1 MEPKTAQPMIVDK
14 PVMTRLPPIVIPV
27 DGTKQIT
34 FKPSFT
40 PEHKDS
46 DHSHGKSHEA
56 SKPPADLSTVDDS
69 EQLDDDTITVI
80 VVGSV
85 IGILVFIAI
94 IVILTTFLK
103 SRRNASKQT
112 EEKDDIEMNGGTKG
126 IDNPL
131 LQLEEEESMA
141 ANGTAGHA
149 NGKANGVVE
158 GKAEESPK
166 EIAKDSGAENIS
178 AEEKTTTENKSEDI

>member
-1 MEPKTAQPMIVDK
+1 
-14 PVMTRLPPIVIPV
+14 
-27 DGTKQIT
+27 
-34 FKPSFT
+34 
-40 PEHKDS
+40 
-46 DHSHGKSHEA
+46 
-56 SKPPADLSTVDDS
+56 
-69 EQLDDDTITVI
+69 
-80 VVGSV
+80 
-85 IGILVFIAI
+85 
-94 IVILTTFLK
+94 
-103 SRRNASKQT
+103 
-112 EEKDDIEMNGGTKG
+112 MNGGTKG

-178 AEEKTTTENKSEDI
+178 AEEKTTTENKSEDIY

>member
-1 MEPKTAQPMIVDK
+1 MF
-14 PVMTRLPPIVIPV
+14 R
-27 DGTKQIT
+27 
-34 FKPSFT
+34 FF
-40 PEHKDS
+40 
-46 DHSHGKSHEA
+46 
-56 SKPPADLSTVDDS
+56 
-69 EQLDDDTITVI
+69 
-80 VVGSV
+80 
-85 IGILVFIAI
+85 
-94 IVILTTFLK
+94 
-103 SRRNASKQT
+103 RRNASKQT

-158 GKAEESPK
+158 GKVEESPK

-178 AEEKTTTENKSEDI
+178 AGEKTTTENKSEDI